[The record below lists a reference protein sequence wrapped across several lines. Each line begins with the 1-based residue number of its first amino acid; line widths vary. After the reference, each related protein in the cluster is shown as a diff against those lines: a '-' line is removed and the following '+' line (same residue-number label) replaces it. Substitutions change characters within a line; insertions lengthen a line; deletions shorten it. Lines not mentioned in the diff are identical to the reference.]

1 MGATVASRK
10 EGEAVQGR
18 IPTQMLKGVIAGC
31 VLAVIAR
38 GETYG
43 YEISQRLNGYGFGDV
58 AEGTIYPVLLRLE
71 KSGCVTAT
79 FRASELG
86 PKRKYYAI
94 TKQGLDELAGFRDEF
109 GMLSVAVRN
118 LFVVGDTGNGA
129 MKPKQSKGAPS

>member
-58 AEGTIYPVLLRLE
+58 AEGTIYPVLLQLE
-71 KSGCVTAT
+71 KSGCITAT
-79 FRASELG
+79 YRASELG
-86 PKRKYYAI
+86 PKRKYYTI
-94 TKQGLDELAGFRDEF
+94 TEQGLGELAGFRDEF